1 MLDLLADLNSEQR
14 HVVTYSGGPLLVLA
28 GPGSGKTRVV
38 TRRIAYRVAQGGLA
52 PRRIAAITFTNRAAL
67 EMKER
72 LRELLG
78 DEEQPVVGTFHWLC
92 NVLLRRCADRIGW
105 RRDFRLLT
113 PRESRQSL
121 RRVAELSHVSGRQM
135 TEYATV
141 ISGEKNGA
149 DLRTLAQERALDPAV
164 VQRIATLYAAH
175 LKRLNALDLDDLLV
189 FAVRALQSDQRA
201 RDACRTR
208 FQELIVDEY
217 QDTNPRQ
224 QQLLELLCPHS
235 ESIVAVG
242 DEDQAIYGWR
252 QAGTGGVEAFQR
264 MFPAC
269 ETVTLGLSYRHSK
282 LILRSAAALIARN
295 QARTPKTLRT
305 DNPAGA
311 KPMCLVADDEQE
323 EAEWVAEEIERLV
336 TVEHVPHGEI
346 TVLYRVNVQARAL
359 EDAFVRRGV
368 PYRVRSGSGFYQRAE
383 IRRVA
388 AYLRLALDKGDQ
400 EAAAYLLGGVAGIG
414 PRRLKYARAAA
425 SERGMFLLEVGADEN
440 SPAKLPQSA
449 RRACRDL
456 LLQVAALQPSRSGP
470 VSGLVDQAAEFVAAD
485 TDLMAQGIDQVKEHI
500 EELRSISREYG
511 ARRGTLRG
519 FVDRITLHDE
529 NALVHDRV
537 NLLTLH
543 AAKGLEFAAVFLV
556 GLEEGLLPHR
566 RALEQES
573 EIEEERRLCYVGLT
587 RASQY
592 LYLSYAHARF
602 VAGQSTVGRVSRFV
616 GEIGSIN
623 LDLRLSKRTAGN
635 PRLRAASPGERVKH
649 PRWDLGTVLAVEG
662 KGRNT
667 LVTIMFD
674 SAGKQR
680 LQLCHTPLVRV
691 PPSREDVL
699 AG

>member
-1 MLDLLADLNSEQR
+1 MSDLLADLNPEQR
-14 HVVTYSGGPLLVLA
+14 HAVTYSGGPLLVLA

-38 TRRIAYRVAQGGLA
+38 TRRIAYRVAHGGLA
-52 PRRIAAITFTNRAAL
+52 PRRIVAITFTNRAAV
-67 EMKER
+67 EMKDR
-72 LRELLG
+72 LRPLLG
-78 DEEQPVVGTFHWLC
+78 EGEQPRVGTFHWLC
-92 NVLLRRCADRIGW
+92 SLLLRRYADRLGR

-113 PRESRQSL
+113 PRESRQAL
-121 RRVAELSHVSGRQM
+121 RLVAERSHLPARQM
-135 TEYATV
+135 ADCATV

-149 DLRTLAQERALDPAV
+149 DLRTLAYERSLDPAA
-164 VQRIATLYAAH
+164 VQQVATQYAAQ
-175 LKRLNALDLDDLLV
+175 LKRVNALDLDDLLALTV
-189 FAVRALQSDQRA
+189 RLLRSDRRVRA
-201 RDACRTR
+201 ACRATL
-208 FQELIVDEY
+208 QELIVDEY

-235 ESIVAVG
+235 GSVVAVG

-252 QAGTGGVEAFQR
+252 QAGTGGVEAFRR

-269 ETVTLGLSYRHSK
+269 EMVTLGLSYRHSK
-282 LILRSAAALIARN
+282 LILRSAAALIEHN
-295 QARTPKTLRT
+295 KGRTPGTLRT
-305 DNPAGA
+305 DNSAGPT
-311 KPMCLVADDEQE
+311 PMCFVADDEQE
-323 EAEWVAEEIERLV
+323 EAEWVAEEIGRLV
-336 TVEHVPHGEI
+336 TVEHVPHHEI
-346 TVLYRVNVQARAL
+346 SVLYRVNVQSRAL

-368 PYRVRSGSGFYQRAE
+368 PYRVLSGSGFYQRAE

-388 AYLRLALDKGDQ
+388 AYLRLALDEGDQ

-414 PRRLKYARAAA
+414 PRRLEYLRAAA
-425 SERGMFLLEVGADEN
+425 TERGVSLLALAADETI
-440 SPAKLPQSA
+440 PGKLPRSA
-449 RRACRDL
+449 RGACRDL
-456 LLQVAALQPSRSGP
+456 ALQVAALQPTRSGP
-470 VSGLVDQAAEFVAAD
+470 VNGAVDQAVEFVSAD
-485 TDLMAQGIDQVKEHI
+485 IDMVAQGIDLVKENI
-500 EELRSISREYG
+500 EELRSIAREHG
-511 ARRGTLRG
+511 ARRGTLRS
-519 FVDRITLHDE
+519 FVDRITLHDDH
-529 NALVHDRV
+529 ALLHDRV
-537 NLLTLH
+537 NLLTVH

-587 RASQY
+587 RASRH
-592 LYLSYAHARF
+592 LYLSYAHARV
-602 VAGQSTVGRVSRFV
+602 VAGQATVGRGSRFV

-623 LDLRLSKRTAGN
+623 LDLRLSKRTAAK
-635 PRLRAASPGERVKH
+635 PRLPVVSPGERVKH

-674 SAGKQR
+674 GAGKQR

>member
-1 MLDLLADLNSEQR
+1 MLDLLADLNPEQR
-14 HVVTYSGGPLLVLA
+14 HAVTYSSGPLLVLA

-38 TRRIAYRVAQGGLA
+38 TRRIAYRVAHGGLA

-72 LRELLG
+72 LRALLG
-78 DEEQPVVGTFHWLC
+78 EGEQPQVGTFHWLC
-92 NVLLRRCADRIGW
+92 SLLLRRYADRLGR

-113 PRESRQSL
+113 PRESRQEL
-121 RRVAELSHVSGRQM
+121 RRVAEVSHVSGRQM
-135 TEYATV
+135 MEYATI

-149 DLRTLAQERALDPAV
+149 DLRTLAHERSLDPAA
-164 VQRIATLYAAH
+164 VQHVAAQYATQ
-175 LKRLNALDLDDLLV
+175 LKRVNALDLDDLL
-189 FAVRALQSDQRA
+189 ALTVRLLQSDQRV
-201 RDACRTR
+201 RDACGTTL
-208 FQELIVDEY
+208 QELIVDEY

-224 QQLLELLCPHS
+224 QQLLELLRPHS
-235 ESIVAVG
+235 GGVVAVG

-269 ETVTLGLSYRHSK
+269 RTVTLGLSYRHSK
-282 LILRSAAALIARN
+282 LILRSAAALIAHN
-295 QARTPKTLRT
+295 KSRTPKILRT
-305 DNPAGA
+305 DNRAGP
-311 KPMCLVADDEQE
+311 KPICFVADDEQE
-323 EAEWVAEEIERLV
+323 EAEWVAEEIGRLV
-336 TVEHVPHGEI
+336 TVERVPHHEI
-346 TVLYRVNVQARAL
+346 GVLYRVNVQSRAL
-359 EDAFVRRGV
+359 EDAFIRRGV
-368 PYRVRSGSGFYQRAE
+368 PYRVLSGSSFYQRAE

-388 AYLRLALDKGDQ
+388 AYLRLALNEGDQ

-414 PRRLKYARAAA
+414 PRRLEYLRAAA
-425 SERGMFLLEVGADEN
+425 NERGVSMLAIGADEAIPGQL
-440 SPAKLPQSA
+440 SHSA
-449 RRACRDL
+449 RGACRDL
-456 LLQVAALQPSRSGP
+456 TLQVAALQPARSGP
-470 VSGLVDQAAEFVAAD
+470 VSGVVDQAVEFVSAD
-485 TDLMAQGIDQVKEHI
+485 IDLVAQGIDLVKENL
-500 EELRSISREYG
+500 EELRSIAHEYG
-511 ARRGTLRG
+511 ARRGTLRS

-529 NALVHDRV
+529 NTLLQNRV
-537 NLLTLH
+537 NLLTVH

-566 RALEQES
+566 RALEQDS

-587 RASQY
+587 RASRH
-592 LYLSYAHARF
+592 LYLSYAHARV
-602 VAGQSTVGRVSRFV
+602 VAGQATVGRVSRFV

-623 LDLRLSKRTAGN
+623 LDLRLSTRMAAK
-635 PRLRAASPGERVKH
+635 PRLQAVSPGERVKH

-674 SAGKQR
+674 GAGKQR
-680 LQLCHTPLVRV
+680 LQLCHTPLIRV